1 MYLQHAWAEIVWTPP
16 LGTGYSNNI
25 WAPELHYLQDKWYIY
40 FAADNG
46 QDVNHRMYVLESSS
60 EDPLEGTWEMK
71 GKVSDASDKWAIDGT
86 ILEYKDKLYFI
97 WSGWK
102 GDNDPG
108 VQQLRSEEHTSDIQ
122 SLMRI
127 SYAVFCLKTYKPTQQ
142 QQHNQHITT

>member
-71 GKVSDASDKWAIDGT
+71 GKVSDAS
-86 ILEYKDKLYFI
+86 
-97 WSGWK
+97 
-102 GDNDPG
+102 
-108 VQQLRSEEHTSDIQ
+108 RSEERRVGKECVSTGRSGWAPIH
-122 SLMRI
+122 
-127 SYAVFCLKTYKPTQQ
+127 
-142 QQHNQHITT
+142 